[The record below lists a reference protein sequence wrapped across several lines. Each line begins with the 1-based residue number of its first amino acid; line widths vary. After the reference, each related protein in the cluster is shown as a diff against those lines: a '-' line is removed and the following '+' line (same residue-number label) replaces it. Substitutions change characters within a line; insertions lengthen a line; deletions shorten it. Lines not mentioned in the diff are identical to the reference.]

1 MTRQNKNMNPYL
13 VQKVMS
19 ASPEQLIAYIYDVGV
34 TSCAQK
40 DADKARRAMQVLFQ
54 SLNYDV
60 EEISST
66 FYNVYRYINHLV
78 NRRKFD
84 EAKELLVDLK
94 QTWSK
99 AHNLN

>member
-13 VQKVMS
+13 VQKVMT
-19 ASPEQLIAYIYDVGV
+19 ASPEQLISYTYEVGV

-40 DADKARRAMQVLFQ
+40 DADKARRALQVLFQ

-60 EEISST
+60 KEISTT

-84 EAKELLVDLK
+84 EAKSMFMDLK

>member
-1 MTRQNKNMNPYL
+1 MNRQNKNMNPYL

-19 ASPEQLIAYIYDVGV
+19 ASPEELIAYVYDVGV

-40 DADKARRAMQVLFQ
+40 DGDKARRAMQVLFQ

-60 EEISST
+60 KDVSAT

-84 EAKELLVDLK
+84 EAKEMLVDLK